1 MNPVGILSGE
11 ALSIL
16 SNNINVNKAGSYQI
30 IYGADGLSMIFTVG
44 DPQTAWTFN
53 IGSLTLTR
61 RVNVIESNNS
71 KKLTSGSTAAVSS
84 MSKTNMKQVTPT
96 YTSSKVLP
104 ATGEVE
110 APVILYYLGLTAF
123 VLAGGLAYQFGRKK
137 RVD

>member
-1 MNPVGILSGE
+1 
-11 ALSIL
+11 
-16 SNNINVNKAGSYQI
+16 
-30 IYGADGLSMIFTVG
+30 
-44 DPQTAWTFN
+44 
-53 IGSLTLTR
+53 
-61 RVNVIESNNS
+61 
-71 KKLTSGSTAAVSS
+71 